1 MSRGAGRVERAIR
14 ELFDASPDL
23 AFVTVELVE
32 HCFPR
37 VEQAA
42 IERKHEVSVLR
53 AAHKIVAAH
62 PDWMAWRI
70 EGQGRGWVFFNHANV
85 QSYALARL
93 IADVGFTCY
102 RSSKRARRISGQYLR
117 PDGRRLTEEQ
127 LARERRRIKC
137 FPADHVRR
145 QRNAYGAGQGTGGA
159 RRAASRS
166 RHAE

>member
-85 QSYALARL
+85 
-93 IADVGFTCY
+93 
-102 RSSKRARRISGQYLR
+102 
-117 PDGRRLTEEQ
+117 
-127 LARERRRIKC
+127 
-137 FPADHVRR
+137 
-145 QRNAYGAGQGTGGA
+145 
-159 RRAASRS
+159 
-166 RHAE
+166 